1 MSMNESTAPRLM
13 LPALSGL
20 YEALAPYSY
29 SFMRFWVGA
38 IMVPHGY
45 VKLFNGGI
53 TNTAGVLAK
62 AGFEP
67 SFAWAYLVSGV
78 EFFAAVFVAIGF
90 LTRPAALLLAI
101 ELFVITF
108 VFQWGNG
115 YFWTGRGYEY
125 ALLWACLYLAIAVRG
140 GDRLSVDRAIGREI

>member
-1 MSMNESTAPRLM
+1 MIKARHGVILTPACRPHQGSARMGERAMSMNESAAPRLVV
-13 LPALSGL
+13 PALSGL

-53 TNTAGVLAK
+53 TNTAAVLAK

-78 EFFAAVFVAIGF
+78 EFF
-90 LTRPAALLLAI
+90 
-101 ELFVITF
+101 
-108 VFQWGNG
+108 
-115 YFWTGRGYEY
+115 
-125 ALLWACLYLAIAVRG
+125 
-140 GDRLSVDRAIGREI
+140 